1 MMKSLL
7 NPADS
12 QSYINR
18 INCINPANK
27 PLWGKMSVD
36 QMLAHCNAGLE
47 MALSTEP
54 QKRVLIG
61 YIFGPIAKKQLFN
74 DTPFKKDLPTAK
86 NLLKTGHYNFE
97 EEKSK
102 LLNLV
107 AQYTRGG
114 EAGITRHPHS
124 FFGKLSTAQW
134 DNLMTKHLEHH
145 LQQFGL

>member
-1 MMKSLL
+1 MKSLL

-18 INCINPANK
+18 INCINPTNK

-47 MALSTEP
+47 KAMVTQP
-54 QKRVLIG
+54 QKRILLG
-61 YIFGPIAKKQLFN
+61 YIFGPIAKKKLFN
-74 DTPFKKDLPTAK
+74 NEPFKKGLPTAK
-86 NLLKTGHYNFE
+86 DLVRMEHYNFE

-102 LLNLV
+102 LLELV

-114 EAGITRHPHS
+114 QAGITKYPHS
-124 FFGKLSTAQW
+124 FFGKLTVAQW